1 MNLLRLNILVNIFI
15 IFVIFIRKYGGKRI
29 ASYFYSV
36 LWEAII
42 IKLLL
47 SFFVPIIKMMVAS
60 WVLKNES
67 NANEKIKFGIFENL
81 NVWIMCI
88 WIFISICLLCMFVL
102 NYCRFLKRIYKTTS
116 ADGFNGLFHI
126 SHNKKHIHTKMC
138 TSIQSPLTFGIF
150 KSTILLPQSVLVM
163 TEEEQKYLL
172 YHELVHAKHRDS
184 LWKILAVIIATI
196 YWFNPFVWILV
207 KFFDQ
212 DLELRCD
219 YNVVSKLGGKVEYAE
234 LLLKFARNSKNP
246 VYLLNGFGDSIVK
259 KRIVSIMNFDKEKKK
274 YTCSLLVSTTFIILL
289 IFFKMDSIESISES
303 IGKSQVVEL
312 NELEE
317 REHPLYVYEENG
329 IEYVNGKWFFKGSE
343 IGGLVDVGYCIYV
356 DEGAKSSV
364 WIYVSRNKNGQ
375 ISSLDVI
382 SEKEGWEK
390 VEK

>member
-1 MNLLRLNILVNIFI
+1 MNLLGLNIIVSTFI
-15 IFVIFIRKYGGKRI
+15 IFVIFIRQYGRKKI
-29 ASYFYSV
+29 ASHFFGV

-47 SFFVPIIKMMVAS
+47 SFLLPIIKIVIAR
-60 WVLKNES
+60 WILRNES
-67 NANEKIKFGIFENL
+67 NANEEITFGIFENL
-81 NVWIMCI
+81 NAWIMCI

-102 NYCRFLKRIYKTTS
+102 NYCRFLKKVYKTTS
-116 ADGFNGLFHI
+116 ESRFNGSLRV
-126 SHNKKHIHTKMC
+126 SDSKKHISTKIC

-150 KSTILLPQSVLVM
+150 KPTILLPQSVLNM

-172 YHELVHAKHRDS
+172 YHEFIHAKHRDS
-184 LWKILAVIIATI
+184 LWKVLAVIIATI

-207 KFFDQ
+207 KLFDQ

-234 LLLKFARNSKNP
+234 LLLKFARNSKNS

-259 KRIVSIMNFDKEKKK
+259 KRIVSIMNFDKEKEK
-274 YTCSLLVSTTFIILL
+274 YIYSFLFSMVFIIFL
-289 IFFKMDSIESISES
+289 ILPKIDSIESISES
-303 IGKSQVVEL
+303 IRKSQVVEL

-317 REHPLYVYEENG
+317 REHPLYIYEENG
-329 IEYVNGKWFFKGSE
+329 IECINRRWFFKGSE
-343 IGGLVDVGYCIYV
+343 IGGLVDIGYCIYV
-356 DEGAKSSV
+356 DEGARNSV

-375 ISSLDVI
+375 VISLDII

-390 VEK
+390 IEK

>member
-1 MNLLRLNILVNIFI
+1 
-15 IFVIFIRKYGGKRI
+15 
-29 ASYFYSV
+29 
-36 LWEAII
+36 
-42 IKLLL
+42 
-47 SFFVPIIKMMVAS
+47 
-60 WVLKNES
+60 
-67 NANEKIKFGIFENL
+67 
-81 NVWIMCI
+81 
-88 WIFISICLLCMFVL
+88 
-102 NYCRFLKRIYKTTS
+102 
-116 ADGFNGLFHI
+116 
-126 SHNKKHIHTKMC
+126 
-138 TSIQSPLTFGIF
+138 
-150 KSTILLPQSVLVM
+150 M